1 VTAIAGMTPT
11 GRKIAAPAVDL
22 IEVTGPNGLKHQAL
36 VHHERW
42 RGHNLIT
49 HELKGK
55 LAFMEKPEVT
65 GLVRLAAHDLAMGAF
80 AYPTGTVWTVSE
92 IVRTYVDNGA
102 APGVKAGLELCY
114 LVGEYLTEA
123 ADAAAPQGIVGHG
136 NVNPWTIVLKG
147 DGQPLLAGYGL
158 PQVEL
163 LAWRDDPH
171 RLQLVEDSFRYA
183 PPERIE
189 TGEEDLSSDLFSLV
203 LVALELMVGRPVYDG
218 VLADVKQQA
227 TRGEGM
233 RRLYQWRE
241 KLPQNV
247 REVMGRAL
255 KPDPDTRFPGGL
267 DLVYAVHD
275 LLGSIDV
282 EGPSLADVMAKMRA
296 SEKRGRAL
304 KGGQTQLLSP
314 EEMAELAAD
323 LQEVDQAP
331 LPPPR
336 RPRPEEGQAEDGDKP
351 RWSKPVRRGEPAPA
365 PAVQAA
371 PVTSGGASSVRRPP
385 VAAEAAGPQDRQR
398 RRVSDGSAQGP
409 VEASAP
415 VPVTPFRPEPN
426 TERERLRR
434 RLRGS
439 NLTPEELAEPDD
451 VQLEPVTGGLP
462 APEPLPTPRGGT
474 GRTSPVARPVAR
486 PADPQAP
493 QTEAPDEPLPSAKK
507 LDVVATT
514 LPASKAPAP
523 TLMSVIPPEGQAGP
537 APLPGRVVAASP
549 KTQPSSPAQ
558 SNPAQPS
565 AVQPTPAQPTPRQV
579 PDEDPLDSQTPAPA
593 PSQHPSAAAAL
604 LEKLRT
610 SGDRRRRLR
619 NTADEG
625 VPAQPVPASPAS
637 QVTAGRFP
645 TAERPAVSNTAG
657 TGSVTAPNVAAQQ
670 NPGQQVP
677 APPTPTQTA
686 GQAVAPPPPPV
697 TLGLRTLNPVVSE
710 RTDTEQRPVTRT
722 VEVRF
727 AGHTHAVTWRPDER
741 AGSLAVRAATE
752 AGAWVVDPT
761 GRLLGGFRL
770 QREGGA
776 VPAGA
781 PIPLPEPG
789 AAPYDLVPLLP
800 ESKLVEV
807 VVVTEPQIRL
817 RTPMEMAT
825 PCTWVVN
832 GLVAWLGLPPGE
844 WAIYTGQIRID
855 DDRPLGEAVTNGT
868 LEIRRAG

>member
-11 GRKIAAPAVDL
+11 GRKIAAPAVDV

-42 RGHNLIT
+42 RGHTLIT
-49 HELKGK
+49 QELKSR
-55 LAFMEKPEVT
+55 LAFMEKPEVS

-80 AYPTGTVWTVSE
+80 VYPTGTVWTVSE
-92 IVRTYVDNGA
+92 IVRTYVDNGS

-123 ADAAAPQGIVGHG
+123 ADAAAPQGLMGHG
-136 NVNPWTIVLKG
+136 NVNPWTISLKG
-147 DGQPLLAGYGL
+147 DGQPMLTGYGL

-227 TRGEGM
+227 SRGEGM

-255 KPDPDTRFPGGL
+255 KPDPDTRFPRGL

-296 SEKRGRAL
+296 SQKRGRAL

-323 LQEVDQAP
+323 LEEVDQAP

-336 RPRPEEGQAEDGDKP
+336 RPRPEEGAPEDGDKP
-351 RWSKPVRRGEPAPA
+351 RWTKPVRRGEGAGPVAVQ
-365 PAVQAA
+365 PAVQQA
-371 PVTSGGASSVRRPP
+371 PVQATAPRISGGAAQERP
-385 VAAEAAGPQDRQR
+385 R
-398 RRVSDGSAQGP
+398 RRVSDGSAAGP
-409 VEASAP
+409 AEPASPPQVAS
-415 VPVTPFRPEPN
+415 FRPEPN

-439 NLTPEELAEPDD
+439 NITPEELAEPDD
-451 VQLEPVTGGLP
+451 VQLEPITGGLP
-462 APEPLPTPRGGT
+462 APGPAPAPIPTPAPVPRAGA
-474 GRTSPVARPVAR
+474 GRTSPVVRPVAPQPP
-486 PADPQAP
+486 PA
-493 QTEAPDEPLPSAKK
+493 EAPDESLAPPQR
-507 LDVVATT
+507 LDVVAAT
-514 LPASKAPAP
+514 LPASKTPPP
-523 TLMSVIPPEGQAGP
+523 TLMSVLPPEDAAPP

-549 KTQPSSPAQ
+549 KTQPSGAVSPGVAAK
-558 SNPAQPS
+558 P
-565 AVQPTPAQPTPRQV
+565 
-579 PDEDPLDSQTPAPA
+579 PAPA
-593 PSQHPSAAAAL
+593 PAEDMGDALGNTPAPSPSHPSAAAAL

-619 NTADEG
+619 NTSDEA
-625 VPAQPVPASPAS
+625 PLPASPAS
-637 QVTAGRFP
+637 QVTVGRNDK
-645 TAERPAVSNTAG
+645 PAAVP
-657 TGSVTAPNVAAQQ
+657 SVAQPVVQPVVQPVAPQAVA
-670 NPGQQVP
+670 P
-677 APPTPTQTA
+677 
-686 GQAVAPPPPPV
+686 QAVAPPPPPV
-697 TLGLRTLNPVVSE
+697 ALGFKTLNPVVSE
-710 RTDTEQRPVTRT
+710 RTEPEPRTAGRT

-727 AGHTHAVTWRPDER
+727 GGHTHAVPWRPDER
-741 AGSLAVRAATE
+741 AGSLAVRAASE

-770 QREGGA
+770 QREGA
-776 VPAGA
+776 LVPSGA
-781 PIPLPEPG
+781 PVPLPEPG
-789 AAPYDLVPLLP
+789 AAPYELVPVLP
-800 ESKLVEV
+800 ESRLIEV
-807 VVVTEPQIRL
+807 VVATEPQIRL
-817 RTPMEMAT
+817 RTPMEMT
-825 PCTWVVN
+825 IPCTWVVN

-844 WAIYTGQIRID
+844 WAIYAGQVRID
-855 DDRPLGEAVTNGT
+855 DDRPLADAVTSGT